1 MEHNFWHQRWQE
13 GRIGFHQNDINPWLQ
28 RYWSKLIVEPGARVL
43 VPLCGKSRD
52 MLWLREQ
59 GHEVLGVELSDI
71 ACRDFFH
78 EQGVEVEAVTI
89 DNYHRRE
96 RDGIVLLTADL
107 FELPWEAFRGIGA
120 VYDRAG
126 LIALPPAMR
135 KRYAER
141 LCQRVDPGVE
151 MLLVTLE
158 LIGDDRSP
166 FAICEGDGPPFSVYE
181 NEVRD
186 LFEPAFTVI
195 RLAAGEPVEGP
206 HGVEREVAYL
216 LHRQ

>member
-1 MEHNFWHQRWQE
+1 MEHDFWHQRWRE
-13 GRIGFHQNDINPWLQ
+13 GRIGFHQQAFNRWLTE
-28 RYWSKLIVEPGARVL
+28 YWSRLNVAPDARVL

-59 GHEVLGVELSDI
+59 GHAVLGVELSDI
-71 ACRDFFH
+71 ACRDFFY
-78 EQGVEVEAVTI
+78 EQGVEVTPVTV

-96 RDGIVLLTADL
+96 RDGITLITADL
-107 FELPWEAFRGIGA
+107 FELPWEVFRGIGA
-120 VYDRAG
+120 VYDRAA

-135 KRYAER
+135 RRYAQR
-141 LCQRVDPGVE
+141 LVQRIEPGVE

-158 LIGDDRSP
+158 FGDES
-166 FAICEGDGPPFSVYE
+166 GPPFAVFE

-195 RLAAGEPVEGP
+195 RLAAEAPANARRDD
-206 HGVEREVAYL
+206 EREVVYL